1 MSDPETGHGRP
12 DARTLIGWAIPPLVG
27 AGVFAITAAAGWTP
41 WFGLMCVVS
50 GALVSLMLIGRRY
63 GVGE

>member
-1 MSDPETGHGRP
+1 MNDPETGPEKPGL
-12 DARTLIGWAIPPLVG
+12 RTLIGWALPPLVG
-27 AGVFAITAAAGWTP
+27 ALVFAVTAAAGWTL
-41 WFGLMCVVS
+41 WFGVMCVVS